1 MFLKAG
7 AVSLVLLLASRLLG
21 LLRESAQA
29 AAFGTSGMGDVA
41 VLMLTLPDWL
51 AGVLVSGALAY
62 VLLPHWA
69 TQSAAQQAQTQARVA
84 RWLLAGGAVGAV
96 LLAWCQDTAVQ
107 LLAGGLSAQW
117 QSQAA
122 LGLLWSALALPAA
135 LLAALWVTRLQ
146 HERDFSGLYAAS
158 LVVNSV
164 LVVALYLIAVSA
176 IPLSATTQLGLFLA
190 VAMGGRLLW
199 LHWRL
204 QRRQPEARAGDPV
217 TLTAPQ
223 ALPAASLWL
232 WAALSAG
239 LPLALPLAARSL
251 ASGAG
256 EGALA
261 TFNYAWKL
269 VELPLVLAVQL
280 VATLAFPAITAAM
293 SRADGSAAGA
303 PGEATPLAPVAS
315 PAVRPRTLS
324 PAAVQAVRSAFV
336 LAWTLAC
343 AAAAGLQLGAA
354 ALADLLFGW
363 GRMPADSLAD
373 VARWGAIGAW
383 GLLPQAL
390 IAVALTVLAVQGRLR
405 AAAIAYALALAA
417 LLVLGVASN
426 GQGAALMWM
435 LNLLLAAVAALLV
448 LAMWRP
454 VAAPAP
460 LASSAPSVSSATS
473 ATSAPALLPLG
484 ALLVPSGLLLALSGA
499 RAAGWLDFYE
509 PKGLVALSGAALA
522 AILIIAITALLSPS
536 LRAALRR

>member
-1 MFLKAG
+1 
-7 AVSLVLLLASRLLG
+7 
-21 LLRESAQA
+21 
-29 AAFGTSGMGDVA
+29 
-41 VLMLTLPDWL
+41 
-51 AGVLVSGALAY
+51 
-62 VLLPHWA
+62 
-69 TQSAAQQAQTQARVA
+69 
-84 RWLLAGGAVGAV
+84 
-96 LLAWCQDTAVQ
+96 
-107 LLAGGLSAQW
+107 
-117 QSQAA
+117 
-122 LGLLWSALALPAA
+122 
-135 LLAALWVTRLQ
+135 
-146 HERDFSGLYAAS
+146 
-158 LVVNSV
+158 
-164 LVVALYLIAVSA
+164 
-176 IPLSATTQLGLFLA
+176 
-190 VAMGGRLLW
+190 MGGRLLW

-204 QRRQPEARAGDPV
+204 QRRQPEARPGDPV

-239 LPLALPLAARSL
+239 LPLALPLVARSL

-293 SRADGSAAGA
+293 SRADGFAAGA

-405 AAAIAYALALAA
+405 TAAIAYALALAA

-435 LNLLLAAVAALLV
+435 LNLLLAAVAAVLV
-448 LAMWRP
+448 LALWRP
-454 VAAPAP
+454 VAAPAA
-460 LASSAPSVSSATS
+460 LASSAPSVPSATS

-499 RAAGWLDFYE
+499 RAAGWLDFFE